1 MLPQGCTMLNL
12 SDFSPMQLANKYEE
26 LRTADAGRTLAVI
39 AEMIGKDVSHVSRYL
54 ALLKLPAEAQRAVDS
69 GAVPVRNAAKR
80 WAKRPTPQSLILPQK
95 VKEVYALI
103 GEKVVITTA
112 QMAQF
117 LSCSEDAIRQRT
129 AEAVARNLIEA
140 HREVRPYV
148 WRLTAG
154 GADRLGVSFQ
164 RRWLS
169 ASAMHQYLMRNA
181 IELNFRRSG
190 KYAYFDRVELHRMGF
205 HPAVAE
211 HVLTTEQDGKNL
223 RTLVIIDDYLMPL
236 KQMGKKLAR
245 VHSPQKKYYSG
256 EPRQWFHLIDRLV
269 IFTTDAARVEL
280 HRKALKDEIINFEQ
294 SAKVYKGDSKEM
306 KTRKRALLENREA
319 ITPLLKAAGVAF
331 AAPVLEVR

>member
-1 MLPQGCTMLNL
+1 MLNL

-26 LRTADAGRTLAVI
+26 LRTAEAGRTLAVV
-39 AEMIGKDVSHVSRYL
+39 ADMVGKDISHVSRYL
-54 ALLKLPAEAQRAVDS
+54 ALLQLPTEAQQAVDS
-69 GAVPVRNAAKR
+69 GSLPVRNAAKR
-80 WAKRPTPQSLILPQK
+80 WAKRPTPQSLVLPQK

-103 GEKVVITTA
+103 GEKVVTTTA

-117 LSCSEDAIRQRT
+117 LNCSEDAIRQRT

-148 WRLTAG
+148 WRLTAS
-154 GADRLGVSFQ
+154 GAARLGVSFQ

-190 KYAYFDRVELHRMGF
+190 SYAYFERVELHRLGF

-211 HVLTTEQDGKNL
+211 HVLTTEQDGKTI
-223 RTLVIIDDYLMPL
+223 RTLIVIDDYLMPL
-236 KQMGKKLAR
+236 RQMGKKLAR
-245 VHSPQKKYYSG
+245 IHNPQKKYYSG
-256 EPRQWFHLIDRLV
+256 EPRQWIHLIDRLV
-269 IFTTDAARVEL
+269 IFTTEKERVEL

-294 SAKVYKGDSKEM
+294 STKVYKGDTKEM
-306 KTRKRALLENREA
+306 KEKKRALLASRKA
-319 ITPLLKAAGVAF
+319 VTPLLKAASVAF